1 MPELPV
7 KPKAAE
13 MRPGDIYINEM
24 GSIVRVI
31 LHITSE
37 RPYYVSYLS
46 AMATLP
52 DDHPSYGDCS
62 RQRLA
67 QWAERKLTADEV
79 VKLRKRTPKL
89 FHEGTTLRIAE

>member
-1 MPELPV
+1 MSDLQG

-13 MRPGDIYINEM
+13 MRPGDIYINAM
-24 GSIVRVI
+24 GSLVRAI
-31 LHITSE
+31 LHVTSE
-37 RPYYVSYLS
+37 RPYHVSYVA

-52 DDHPSYGDCS
+52 DDCPIYGYCS

-79 VKLRKRTPKL
+79 IELRKRTPAL
-89 FHEGTTLRIAE
+89 FQ

>member
-1 MPELPV
+1 MPD

-13 MRPGDIYINEM
+13 MRPGDIYINDM
-24 GSIVRVI
+24 GSLVRVI
-31 LHITSE
+31 LHIMSD
-37 RPYYVSYLS
+37 RPHQVSYVS

-52 DDHPSYGDCS
+52 DDHPSYGYCS

-79 VKLRKRTPKL
+79 IELRKRTPAL
-89 FHEGTTLRIAE
+89 FQ